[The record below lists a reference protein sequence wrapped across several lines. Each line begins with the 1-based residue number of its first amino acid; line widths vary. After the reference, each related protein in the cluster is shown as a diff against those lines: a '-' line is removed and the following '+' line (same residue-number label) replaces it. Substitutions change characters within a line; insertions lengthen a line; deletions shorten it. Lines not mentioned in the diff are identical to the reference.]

1 MAKTEGVRRRRS
13 RRASSHPLLLFL
25 LILLCSAELA
35 SAWIL
40 DVKSKFSGRNRSISD
55 FKAHDSRRQV
65 SLLPGVDLPLGGT
78 GRADGVGLYYAKIG
92 IGTPSKDYY
101 VQVDTGSDIMWV
113 NCIQCTECPTKSS
126 LGIELTLY
134 DIKES
139 VTGHLV
145 PCDTKFCH
153 EVHNGPVYGCTTN
166 MTCSY
171 IEMYGDESS
180 TIGYF
185 VKDNVQYDKVSGD
198 LNTTA
203 ANGSLIFGCGARQSG
218 PLTSSYEALDGIL
231 GFGNTNSSAI
241 SQLAASGVVKN
252 MFAHCLDGVNGG
264 GIFAIGHVVQ
274 PQVNTTSLIP
284 NQTHYSVYMKSIEVG
299 NKTLNISTDVLGAG
313 KNKQGAIIDSGTTL
327 AYLPR
332 KFFDPLLNEIFSQ
345 HTDMKIYPI
354 EDQYTC
360 FRYSDSIDDA
370 FPNVTFH
377 FDNSLY
383 FNVQPHE
390 YLFAKEHMWCLGW
403 QNSGNQT
410 RDRQDMIL
418 LGDLVLSNKLVF
430 YDLEKQVMGWTE
442 YNCSSSIQVQDEQ
455 TGTVHLIGP
464 HPIAAAN
471 ASSNSQSLELSVL
484 AFLITLLHIFMA
496 ELLEQPVQR

>member
-1 MAKTEGVRRRRS
+1 MAETGRRRR
-13 RRASSHPLLLFL
+13 RRTFSLNSSSQLLLLLPLLSLFVG
-25 LILLCSAELA
+25 SAEFV
-35 SAWIL
+35 SAGIL
-40 DVKSKFSGRNRSISD
+40 DVRSKFAGRDRSISD
-55 FKAHDSRRQV
+55 LRAHDSRRQV
-65 SLLPGVDLPLGGT
+65 SLLPGVDLPLAGS
-78 GRADGVGLYYAKIG
+78 GRADGVGLYYAQIG
-92 IGTPSKDYY
+92 IGTPSKNYY

-126 LGIELTLY
+126 LGIQLTLY

-139 VTGHLV
+139 LTGHLV
-145 PCDTKFCH
+145 PCNTNFCSM
-153 EVHNGPVYGCTTN
+153 VNNGPIYGCTSN
-166 MTCSY
+166 MTCTY
-171 IEMYGDESS
+171 IELYGDDSS
-180 TIGYF
+180 TVGYF
-185 VKDNVQYDKVSGD
+185 VKDIVQYDRVSGD

-218 PLTSSYEALDGIL
+218 DLTSSDEALDGIL
-231 GFGNTNSSAI
+231 GFGNSNSSAI

-274 PQVNTTSLIP
+274 PQVNTTSIVS
-284 NQTHYSVYMKSIEVG
+284 NQKHYSVYMKSVEVG
-299 NKTLNISTDVLGAG
+299 NKTLNISTDVLGLG
-313 KNKQGAIIDSGTTL
+313 KNRQGAIIDSGTTL

-332 KFFDPLLNEIFSQ
+332 EIFEPLLIEIFAQ
-345 HTDMKIYPI
+345 HSDMKIYTI

-360 FRYSDSIDDA
+360 FRYSGSVDDA

-377 FDNSLY
+377 FNNSLY
-383 FNVQPHE
+383 LNVQPHE
-390 YLFAKEHMWCLGW
+390 YLFSMDHMWCLGW
-403 QNSGNQT
+403 QNSGNQS

-464 HPIAAAN
+464 RAIVSH
-471 ASSNSQSLELSVL
+471 ASPKSPGVALLSL
-484 AFLITLLHIFMA
+484 AFLVMLLHIVTA
-496 ELLEQPVQR
+496 TLL

>member
-1 MAKTEGVRRRRS
+1 MVETGIRRRRRTWS
-13 RRASSHPLLLFL
+13 PNSPPLLQYLLL
-25 LILLCSAELA
+25 LISLSVCSAKVV
-35 SAWIL
+35 SAGIL
-40 DVKSKFSGRNRSISD
+40 DVRSKFAGRDRSISD
-55 FKAHDSRRQV
+55 LRAHDSRRQV
-65 SLLPGVDLPLGGT
+65 SLIPGVDLPLGGS

-113 NCIQCTECPTKSS
+113 NCIQCTECPSKSS
-126 LGIELTLY
+126 LGIDLTLY

-139 VTGHLV
+139 LTAHLV
-145 PCDTKFCH
+145 PCNTHFCS
-153 EVHNGPVYGCTTN
+153 EVNNGPIYGCTTN
-166 MTCSY
+166 MTCTY
-171 IEMYGDESS
+171 IELYGDGSS
-180 TIGYF
+180 TVGYF
-185 VKDNVQYDKVSGD
+185 VRDNVQYDRVSGD

-218 PLTSSYEALDGIL
+218 DLTSSDEALDGIL
-231 GFGNTNSSAI
+231 GFGNSNSSAI

-274 PQVNTTSLIP
+274 PLVNTTSIVP
-284 NQTHYSVYMKSIEVG
+284 NQKHYSVYMKSIEVG
-299 NKTLNISTDVLGAG
+299 NKTLNISTDVLGLG

-332 KFFDPLLNEIFSQ
+332 EIYEPLFNEIFSE
-345 HTDMKIYPI
+345 HSEMKIHTI
-354 EDQYTC
+354 EDQYRC
-360 FRYSDSIDDA
+360 FRYSDSVDDA

-377 FDNSLY
+377 FNNSL
-383 FNVQPHE
+383 FFRVQPHE
-390 YLFAKEHMWCLGW
+390 YLFSMEHMWCLGW
-403 QNSGNQT
+403 QNSGNQS

-464 HPIAAAN
+464 RPIAALAN
-471 ASSNSQSLELSVL
+471 PNSHGITLLL
-484 AFLITLLHIFMA
+484 IGMLITLLHIFTA
-496 ELLEQPVQR
+496 QWL